1 MGAIQ
6 NSINQVIGL
15 ASIYRT
21 INNRASKTATNTSL
35 QDQIGDAARERTKAQ
50 QAQIAKQRAEISKA
64 YDAVRNYPVN
74 GTPIKN
80 IDQDFAR
87 VILKQDPKLQELV
100 KKTMKE

>member
-21 INNRASKTATNTSL
+21 INNRAVKPNAPL
-35 QDQIGDAARERTKAQ
+35 QDQIGEAARERTKAQ
-50 QAQIAKQRAEISKA
+50 QAQMAKQRAEISKA
-64 YDAVRNYPVN
+64 YNAVRNYPVN

-80 IDQDFAR
+80 IDADFAR
-87 VILKQDPKLQELV
+87 AILKQDPKLQDLV

>member
-21 INNRASKTATNTSL
+21 INKKASKPNASL

-64 YDAVRNYPVN
+64 YKAVRNYPVN

-87 VILKQDPKLQELV
+87 TILKQDPKLQELV